1 MVSVP
6 FGCISKERL
15 IMSTVAETSATPQV
29 NVPVLDITELA
40 RTSSDALLRSI
51 SRNCVAIKVSVSAMG
66 NERKIDGAQ
75 IQLGDHQVPQEL
87 IAGARF
93 KLLPPEI
100 RNPLNKVGQRARLIP
115 YTHGTAFVGG
125 AYLLPLTK
133 NREGQS
139 VAQVVFDRLASLREE
154 YHDLAQDL
162 RRPWERHVEKI
173 REEWPLEYENMSRW
187 LVSGDTFVRMH
198 HISTMLFP
206 LGSGL
211 PADFDN
217 KLENGLNRQVS
228 DTSQTETDRDSL
240 RRVMPRVNAIVRAA
254 SQDVGGL
261 LSEQATSSWV
271 VDAQA
276 ATSEAIAEAVRNMI
290 QEPMTEFAQSLAHV
304 ESMLQRGSN
313 LRAVTLENLKQAYTK
328 LVGFSFMAPEDLKD
342 RLRGVGTLLNGV
354 DVKELNSSE
363 STSKELAGAFA
374 NIRETLTSE
383 STHGAVFGQFMRNL
397 DI

>member
-1 MVSVP
+1 
-6 FGCISKERL
+6 
-15 IMSTVAETSATPQV
+15 
-29 NVPVLDITELA
+29 
-40 RTSSDALLRSI
+40 
-51 SRNCVAIKVSVSAMG
+51 MG

-154 YHDLAQDL
+154 YHELAQDL

-217 KLENGLNRQVS
+217 KLENGLNRLVS
-228 DTSQTETDRDSL
+228 DTSLTETDRDSL

-328 LVGFSFMAPEDLKD
+328 LVGFSFMAPEELKE

>member
-1 MVSVP
+1 
-6 FGCISKERL
+6 
-15 IMSTVAETSATPQV
+15 
-29 NVPVLDITELA
+29 
-40 RTSSDALLRSI
+40 
-51 SRNCVAIKVSVSAMG
+51 
-66 NERKIDGAQ
+66 
-75 IQLGDHQVPQEL
+75 
-87 IAGARF
+87 
-93 KLLPPEI
+93 
-100 RNPLNKVGQRARLIP
+100 
-115 YTHGTAFVGG
+115 VGG

-154 YHDLAQDL
+154 YHELAQDL

-217 KLENGLNRQVS
+217 KLENGLNRLVS
-228 DTSQTETDRDSL
+228 DTSLTETDRDSL

-328 LVGFSFMAPEDLKD
+328 LVGFSFMAPEELKE

>member
-1 MVSVP
+1 
-6 FGCISKERL
+6 
-15 IMSTVAETSATPQV
+15 MSTTAETVTAPEV
-29 NVPVLDITELA
+29 NVPTLDVSQLA
-40 RTSSDALLRSI
+40 RTSSDSLLRSI

-75 IQLGDHQVPQEL
+75 VNLGEHQVPQEL

-100 RNPLNKVGQRARLIP
+100 RNPLNKVAQRARLAP
-115 YTHGTAFVGG
+115 YTHGTPFVGG

-139 VAQVVFDRLASLREE
+139 VAQIVFDRLRTLREE

-162 RRPWERHVEKI
+162 RRSWERHVEKI
-173 REEWPLEYENMSRW
+173 REEWPLEYESMRRW
-187 LVSGDTFVRMH
+187 LVDGDTFVSMH
-198 HISTMLFP
+198 RISTMLFP

-217 KLENGLNRQVS
+217 KLETGLNKLVS
-228 DTSQTETDRDSL
+228 DTSLTEADREAL
-240 RRVMPRVNAIVRAA
+240 RRVMPRVSSVVRTA

-261 LSEQATSSWV
+261 LDEQAASGWV
-271 VDAQA
+271 AEAQA

-304 ESMLQRGSN
+304 EGMLQRGSN
-313 LRAVTLENLKQAYTK
+313 LRSVTVENLKQAYSK
-328 LVGFSFMAPEDLKD
+328 LVGFSFMAPDELKD
-342 RLRGVGTLLNGV
+342 RLRSVGSLLNGV
-354 DVKELNSSE
+354 DVKELNSNE
-363 STSKELAGAFA
+363 TTSRELAGAFA
-374 NIRETLTSE
+374 NIRETLTAE
-383 STHGAVFGQFMRNL
+383 STHTAVFGQFMRNL